1 MILTFPIFRKTF
13 PKRRPK
19 TIRYCQTNQKP
30 TRNNKKLQKE
40 PRNFRQSD
48 VFFDQIK
55 LAPDI
60 FIGTKITSLAEFLW
74 KINLDIQSKIKI
86 EEKNFFFCS
95 FISDKHTKKIMT
107 IENELDD

>member
-13 PKRRPK
+13 PKRRPE

-40 PRNFRQSD
+40 LRNFRQSD

-74 KINLDIQSKIKI
+74 KINLDI
-86 EEKNFFFCS
+86 
-95 FISDKHTKKIMT
+95 
-107 IENELDD
+107 